1 MIRYIQMIH
10 EERYMDFDYNVYFR
24 AGLIVPL
31 SMLLFAL
38 ALVIAGVISFVKA
51 KKRTVAAFLAKV
63 GMFSVVFI
71 VFLIV
76 TVPSSLK
83 YTVHLLSEK
92 EDDAIYAE
100 ITVTSI
106 TSVRN
111 SPRYSIKGD
120 DIVRAA
126 IIESNSESYYFM
138 TSKELAAGDTIVI
151 RYLPESHIVLSWTA
165 EDE

>member
-1 MIRYIQMIH
+1 
-10 EERYMDFDYNVYFR
+10 MDFDYNVYFR

-51 KKRTVAAFLAKV
+51 KKRTVTAFLAKV

-83 YTVHLLSEK
+83 YTVHLLS
-92 EDDAIYAE
+92 
-100 ITVTSI
+100 
-106 TSVRN
+106 
-111 SPRYSIKGD
+111 
-120 DIVRAA
+120 
-126 IIESNSESYYFM
+126 
-138 TSKELAAGDTIVI
+138 
-151 RYLPESHIVLSWTA
+151 
-165 EDE
+165 